1 MLERPLDLP
10 TATQKIRSELALNVA
25 FSDSLLLLATL
36 LHAVVGF
43 QVLILPIKGTSLD
56 PRVL

>member
-10 TATQKIRSELALNVA
+10 TATPKIRSELTLNVA

-43 QVLILPIKGTSLD
+43 QAVILPIKGI
-56 PRVL
+56 P